1 MRVLDQAPARPVPG
15 EPYTLDMST
24 EDDLRRAGQTA
35 AALMGLAATRAKQV
49 AEQLLG
55 SRENTGQDVKHRA
68 ESFFEES
75 RYAAA
80 DVVNTLRREASVV
93 LHDLEQLE
101 HNLRRRQEARAGDAT
116 ASEDDDDDDDDD
128 ELTPPTP
135 IRPVAG
141 STRATKT
148 GVRPARA
155 PASPGK
161 TTGVRKATSPGST
174 GAKSTGSKGA
184 GLKGT
189 GTESPSPEG
198 SGPESTGP
206 ESTGTESTG
215 TAKAPG
221 ARKTTGTRKATGSS
235 RPPTGGQV

>member
-1 MRVLDQAPARPVPG
+1 MENAGLGQAPARPVPG

-24 EDDLRRAGQTA
+24 EDDLRRAGQAA

-101 HNLRRRQEARAGDAT
+101 HNLRRRQEARAGDA
-116 ASEDDDDDDDDD
+116 SDDDD
-128 ELTPPTP
+128 EELPPPTP

-141 STRATKT
+141 STRATKA
-148 GVRPARA
+148 GVRPVRA
-155 PASPGK
+155 PAAPRK
-161 TTGVRKATSPGST
+161 TTGVRKPTSPDST
-174 GAKSTGSKGA
+174 HTEGTGPETTGPKSTTAESA
-184 GLKGT
+184 G
-189 GTESPSPEG
+189 
-198 SGPESTGP
+198 ESTGP
-206 ESTGTESTG
+206 ETTGPDNTG
-215 TAKAPG
+215 TAKTSG

>member
-1 MRVLDQAPARPVPG
+1 
-15 EPYTLDMST
+15 MST
-24 EDDLRRAGQTA
+24 EDDLRRAGQAA

-55 SRENTGQDVKHRA
+55 SRENSGQDVRHRA

-75 RYAAA
+75 RSAAA

-101 HNLRRRQEARAGDAT
+101 HNLRRRQDARAGDAT
-116 ASEDDDDDDDDD
+116 ASDDDDE

-141 STRATKT
+141 STRATKA
-148 GVRPARA
+148 GVRPVRA
-155 PASPGK
+155 PATPGK
-161 TTGVRKATSPGST
+161 TTGARKATSPDST
-174 GAKSTGSKGA
+174 HT
-184 GLKGT
+184 
-189 GTESPSPEG
+189 
-198 SGPESTGP
+198 ESTGP
-206 ESTGTESTG
+206 ESTGTGSTGPGSTGPGSTGPESAG
-215 TAKAPG
+215 TAKTPG
-221 ARKTTGTRKATGSS
+221 ARKTTSTRKATGSS